1 MGYFCFIEGSF
12 LCISKNSITMDKQ
25 TLWMIIVAALL
36 LFVWLPALVISVRK
50 TLRKNKMNHN
60 NTK

>member
-1 MGYFCFIEGSF
+1 MFYGRKFSLYYKI
-12 LCISKNSITMDKQ
+12 ITTMDKQ

-60 NTK
+60 KTK